1 MKTIL
6 LFFVLLALTVSC
18 QSTKKTTTIPTPAST
33 EISVEADSLHHEIL
47 ILDPEFDRWYLSR
60 FSPAADRSNEF
71 YLSMNRLGISNW
83 NHYYNTGRY
92 QRVIS
97 NYIDYQPF
105 TDYGIEVNRKL
116 YWYFSYIE
124 EKFRIPLLR

>member
-1 MKTIL
+1 MKTFLQI
-6 LFFVLLALTVSC
+6 FAVLAVITSC
-18 QSTKKTTTIPTPAST
+18 QTPKKAAKPDKQPTA
-33 EISVEADSLHHEIL
+33 EIGLSPDSLQHEII
-47 ILDPEFDRWYLSR
+47 ILDPEFERWYLSR
-60 FSPAADRSNEF
+60 FSNAIDRSNDF

-92 QRVIS
+92 QRAIS
-97 NYIDYQPF
+97 SYIDYQPF

-116 YWYFSYIE
+116 YWYFKFME